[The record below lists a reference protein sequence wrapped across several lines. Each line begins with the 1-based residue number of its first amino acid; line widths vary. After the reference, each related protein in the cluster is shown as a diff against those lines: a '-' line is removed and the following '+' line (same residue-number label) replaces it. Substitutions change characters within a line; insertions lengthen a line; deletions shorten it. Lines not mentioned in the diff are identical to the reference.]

1 MCLAI
6 PGKIVK
12 IESDTAVIDYS
23 GEIRKASVS
32 LIDGL
37 KVGDYVLVNAGF
49 VMEKIPEEQA
59 LQSIK
64 AWKDV
69 GRKNEGES

>member
-12 IESDTAVIDYS
+12 IDKDTAVIDYS

-32 LIDGL
+32 LIDDL
-37 KVGDYVLVNAGF
+37 SVGDYVLVNAGF

-64 AWKDV
+64 AWKNV
-69 GRKNEGES
+69 GRKNE